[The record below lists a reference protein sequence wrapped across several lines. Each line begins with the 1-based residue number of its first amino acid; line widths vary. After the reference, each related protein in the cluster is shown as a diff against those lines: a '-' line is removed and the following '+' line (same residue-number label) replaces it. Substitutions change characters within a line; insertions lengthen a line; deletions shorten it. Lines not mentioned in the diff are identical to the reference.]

1 MIQEKSLFDIVREN
15 IRLLVIY
22 MHDELNVPTDM
33 IKVQL
38 DAIVHL
44 LIIQERMK
52 NESHPQ

>member
-15 IRLLVIY
+15 IRQLVIY
-22 MHDELNVPTDM
+22 MHDELNVPADM

-38 DAIVHL
+38 DAIVHS